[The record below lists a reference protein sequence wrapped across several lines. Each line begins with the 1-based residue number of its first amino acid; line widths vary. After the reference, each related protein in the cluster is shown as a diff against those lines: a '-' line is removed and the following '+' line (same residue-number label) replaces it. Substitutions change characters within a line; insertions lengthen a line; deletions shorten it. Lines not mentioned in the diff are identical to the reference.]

1 MRILEPTTRFALLA
15 TLLAIATVLSP
26 RTSAYTTSSRG
37 WPSSAVNYFVNAS
50 NLDLSAPAAEAAV
63 RLGADAWAAQSRAR
77 FRFDFAGASAQT
89 TNTNDGVNLVVFRN
103 ASNGSAI
110 ATTYWWS
117 NSAGIIDADIVFWD
131 GAFRFFTGATGCAN
145 GFYIEDIAAHE
156 FGHALGLGHS
166 PEEDDVM
173 IAGFGRGAKVG
184 AFSEHE
190 TVTLR
195 MMYRHR
201 RAGNAFPDK
210 APELTARD
218 RTLRLRRIVN

>member
-26 RTSAYTTSSRG
+26 STSAYTTSSRG
-37 WPSSAVNYFVNAS
+37 WPSSTVNYFVNAS

-131 GAFRFFTGATGCAN
+131 AGFRFFAGSTGCSS
-145 GFYIEDIAAHE
+145 GFYIEDIATHE

-166 PEEDDVM
+166 TSAGATMYPSTSSCNVSNRTLEADD
-173 IAGFGRGAKVG
+173 IAGVQALYPPQATPPSPPTG
-184 AFSEHE
+184 
-190 TVTLR
+190 L
-195 MMYRHR
+195 
-201 RAGNAFPDK
+201 
-210 APELTARD
+210 
-218 RTLRLRRIVN
+218 RTLISGSH